1 MRRNGSFDVVREFER
16 LVARKQRERYVLRLY
31 VTGLT
36 PRSSRAIATLRT
48 VCERHLAGRYDLEI
62 IDLYRLPEVA
72 RTEQI
77 LAAPTLVKERPLPP
91 RRLVGDLG
99 DEKRVLAGL
108 NIRDAEAEATDQKR
122 SDPT

>member
-16 LVARKQRERYVLRLY
+16 LVARKRRERYVLRLY

-36 PRSSRAIATLRT
+36 PRSSQAIATLRT

-62 IDLYRLPEVA
+62 IDLYHQPEVA
-72 RTEQI
+72 QSEQI

-108 NIRDAEAEATDQKR
+108 NIQERR
-122 SDPT
+122 S